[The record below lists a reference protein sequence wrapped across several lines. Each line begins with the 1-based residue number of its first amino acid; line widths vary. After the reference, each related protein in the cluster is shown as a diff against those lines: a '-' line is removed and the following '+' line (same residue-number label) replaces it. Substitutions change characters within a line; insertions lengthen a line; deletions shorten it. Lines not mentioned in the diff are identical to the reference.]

1 MSGSL
6 AYSIVMHSTSAV
18 YFQLSKIIYTSSS
31 DIKIYRYVINFPTY
45 QSTTLEEAYFQSG
58 YLYFAGMLKEFEGL
72 AGTTVPLANDAG
84 YIMRVPYTDSTLY

>member
-1 MSGSL
+1 
-6 AYSIVMHSTSAV
+6 MHSNSAA

-45 QSTTLEEAYFQSG
+45 SSTTMGEAFFKSD
-58 YLYFAGMLKEFEGL
+58 YLYFAGKLQEFNGM

-84 YIMRVPYTDSTLY
+84 YVMRVPYTDNTSY